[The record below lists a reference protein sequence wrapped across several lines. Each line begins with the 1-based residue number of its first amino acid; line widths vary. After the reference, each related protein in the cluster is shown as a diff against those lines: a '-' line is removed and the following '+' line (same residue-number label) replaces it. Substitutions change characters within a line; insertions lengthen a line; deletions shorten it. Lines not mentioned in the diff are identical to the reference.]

1 MGSIQWKQM
10 AFHNRT
16 GIGIQCLFF
25 CQNIELTVNVY
36 YFLFSKDSTLFAE
49 LGYFTDTEDLQ
60 LDAAKETY
68 VSIH

>member
-1 MGSIQWKQM
+1 MKN
-10 AFHNRT
+10 HNRT